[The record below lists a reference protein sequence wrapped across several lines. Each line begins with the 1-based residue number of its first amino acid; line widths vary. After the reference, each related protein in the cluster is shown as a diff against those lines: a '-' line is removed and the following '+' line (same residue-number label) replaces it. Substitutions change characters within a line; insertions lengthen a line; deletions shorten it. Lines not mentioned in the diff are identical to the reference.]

1 MLYAKNLLP
10 NQKLLSKLSNNMRIV
25 LTTVLNAS
33 VEIEGK
39 IVGQIDR
46 GFCLLVGFTHSDNKE
61 TVDKMID
68 KMLSLRVFM
77 DEKGLTNLSIYDVGG
92 QILSVSQF
100 TLYADLAKG
109 RRPSFINAMKPDEAK
124 ALYEY
129 FNEQV
134 KVKYGAV
141 ETGVF
146 GADMKVSSVNDGPFT
161 VILDSEEIIK

>member
-1 MLYAKNLLP
+1 
-10 NQKLLSKLSNNMRIV
+10 MRIV

>member
-1 MLYAKNLLP
+1 
-10 NQKLLSKLSNNMRIV
+10 MRIV

-33 VEIEGK
+33 VTIDNEIVGK
-39 IVGQIDR
+39 INR
-46 GFCLLVGFTHSDNKE
+46 GFCLLVGFTHEDNKE
-61 TVDKMID
+61 VVDKMID
-68 KMLSLRVFM
+68 KMLGLRVFP
-77 DEKGLTNLSIYDVGG
+77 DENGLTNLSIYDVKGE
-92 QILSVSQF
+92 ILSVSQF

-124 ALYEY
+124 ALYAY

-134 KVKYGAV
+134 KAKYGAV

-161 VILDSEEIIK
+161 IVLDSEELFK

>member
-1 MLYAKNLLP
+1 
-10 NQKLLSKLSNNMRIV
+10 MRIV

-33 VEIEGK
+33 VTIDNEVVGK
-39 IVGQIDR
+39 INR
-46 GFCLLVGFTHSDNKE
+46 GFCVLVGFTHEDNKE
-61 TVDKMID
+61 VVDKMID
-68 KMLSLRVFM
+68 KMLGLRVFP
-77 DEKGLTNLSIYDVGG
+77 DENGLTNLSIYDVKGE
-92 QILSVSQF
+92 ILSVSQF

-124 ALYEY
+124 ALYAY

-134 KVKYGAV
+134 KAKYGAV

-161 VILDSEEIIK
+161 VILDSKEILK